1 MSDKTAFISTAIPY
15 VNARPHIGF
24 AMECVQTDCYA
35 RYLRLT
41 GYDCFSLTGSDENSL
56 KNVRA
61 AEEEG
66 ISTRELCDRNTQMFY
81 DLMESL
87 NMDMSDFI
95 RTSGD
100 RHIKGAQKLWSMS
113 KEEDIYLK
121 HYSGW
126 YCVGCEDFFTEK
138 DCPDMKCPDHGTDL
152 ELIEEENY
160 FFKLSN
166 YQDKILSLIESNE
179 LRIVPKTKRNEILAF
194 IKQEGGL
201 MDFSISRSRKRAG
214 DWGIPV
220 PGDEDQVMYVW
231 YDALANYITALDLEN
246 NGANFQ
252 KYWTN
257 GTRRIHMIGK
267 GINRFHSI
275 YWPAM
280 LMSAGIEL
288 PTEVFVHG
296 YLTINGQKISKS
308 LGNVVDPVL
317 QVEKFGTDAIRYYL
331 LRAVSPF
338 EDGDYGDER
347 FKEVYNADLASNLGN
362 LARRVE
368 TIGAKAGH
376 VPKPVDIQDA
386 PEGYHAAME
395 EYRFHDALATLWRVA
410 SDLNTRIEEVKPW
423 ALAKED
429 KHDEVADFLDELIVG
444 LRQIAHYLTPFLPQT
459 AENLSTIFKADVPM
473 EKGEALFPRLQ

>member
-1 MSDKTAFISTAIPY
+1 
-15 VNARPHIGF
+15 
-24 AMECVQTDCYA
+24 
-35 RYLRLT
+35 
-41 GYDCFSLTGSDENSL
+41 
-56 KNVRA
+56 
-61 AEEEG
+61 
-66 ISTRELCDRNTQMFY
+66 
-81 DLMESL
+81 
-87 NMDMSDFI
+87 
-95 RTSGD
+95 
-100 RHIKGAQKLWSMS
+100 
-113 KEEDIYLK
+113 
-121 HYSGW
+121 
-126 YCVGCEDFFTEK
+126 
-138 DCPDMKCPDHGTDL
+138 
-152 ELIEEENY
+152 
-160 FFKLSN
+160 
-166 YQDKILSLIESNE
+166 
-179 LRIVPKTKRNEILAF
+179 
-194 IKQEGGL
+194 
-201 MDFSISRSRKRAG
+201 
-214 DWGIPV
+214 
-220 PGDEDQVMYVW
+220 MYVW

-308 LGNVVDPVL
+308 LGYVVDPVL